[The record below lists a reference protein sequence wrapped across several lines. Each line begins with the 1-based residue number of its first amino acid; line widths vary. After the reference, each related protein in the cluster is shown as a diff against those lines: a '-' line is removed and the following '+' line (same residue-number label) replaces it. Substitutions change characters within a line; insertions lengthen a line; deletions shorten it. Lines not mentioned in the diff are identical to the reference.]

1 MATTY
6 TTYVGLPKPAF
17 ADRNWHTPI
26 LAAIDGLDALAPVG
40 ALAVQ
45 LKEVPSAS
53 RNVKVAAGAYIK
65 ADGTFA
71 SYAGTSSFAVT
82 ASGTRYLY
90 LTDAGT
96 LTDGSSWPG
105 TDHVRLAVVV
115 TGGSTITSIADARA
129 PFRSTGAGGGS
140 YLPLSGGTMS
150 GDTTYAAGADLIFDA
165 TSGSKIGTATT
176 QKIGFFN
183 ATPVVQPASA
193 NQAALTDSTG
203 GDVSDSTLGNANT
216 ATALTVSTGGVSSS
230 VLGVLSPSAIM
241 TGSTGGT
248 ADGAWQSIPD
258 PADTPA
264 SADALRDDLVANAL
278 PAIRN
283 NLAETAAQ
291 FALVRAALVVI
302 LDSITSL
309 GDTANAIIDDLE
321 ASNDNMAKVA
331 ELVNALRSAAV
342 SLGTI
347 KGSA

>member
-17 ADRNWHTPI
+17 GDRNWHTPI
-26 LAAIDGLDALAPVG
+26 LAAINGLDALAPVG

-53 RNVKVAAGAYIK
+53 RNVKVSAGAYIK

-71 SYAGTSSFAVT
+71 SYAGTSSFTVT

-90 LTDAGT
+90 LTDGGT
-96 LTDGSSWPG
+96 LTDGTAWPG

-115 TGGSTITSIADARA
+115 TGASTITSITDARA

-150 GDTTYAAGADLIFDA
+150 GDTAYAAGADLIFDA
-165 TSGSKIGTATT
+165 SSGSKIGTATT
-176 QKIGFFN
+176 QKIGFWN

-203 GDVSDSTLGNANT
+203 GDVSDSTLGDADT
-216 ATALTVSTGGVSSS
+216 SSALTVSSGGSSS
-230 VLGVLSPSAIM
+230 TVLSAITLSTSM

-283 NLAETAAQ
+283 NLAETAAEL
-291 FALVRAALVVI
+291 ALVRSALLVVR
-302 LDSITSL
+302 DSIASL
-309 GDTANAIIDDLE
+309 GDAVNLAIADIST
-321 ASNDNMAKVA
+321 SNDNVAKVA